1 MFDETQIKIIDA
13 TMTIIVEKGYSGTT
27 TKNIAK
33 LAGVNECTI
42 FRKFDGKKEIILAAM
57 SLPRWNP
64 GLSEKDFAYVG
75 IPEEDLVSFS
85 RTYMTKVTP
94 QMVKISIGL
103 RSAELEGIA
112 LPGIMKIPEVFK
124 KVLKQYFTEMGIM
137 KIPEVFKKVL
147 KQYFTEMIEKGKL
160 KNCDVESAALQ
171 FISMNFGFV
180 FLNASFGDKLIGISK
195 DEYIRNSVNVFLK
208 GLE

>member
-57 SLPRWNP
+57 SLPKWNP
-64 GLSEKDFAYVG
+64 

-112 LPGIMKIPEVFK
+112 LP
-124 KVLKQYFTEMGIM
+124 GIM

>member
-27 TKNIAK
+27 TKNIAR

-112 LPGIMKIPEVFK
+112 LPGIMKIPEV
-124 KVLKQYFTEMGIM
+124 L
-137 KIPEVFKKVL
+137 KKVL
-147 KQYFTEMIEKGKL
+147 KQYFTEMIEKGML
-160 KNCDVESAALQ
+160 KNCNVESAALQ

-180 FLNASFGDKLIGISK
+180 FLNASFGDKLIGISG

-208 GLE
+208 GME

>member
-57 SLPRWNP
+57 SLPKWNP
-64 GLSEKDFAYVG
+64 GLSEKDFAYAG

-112 LPGIMKIPEVFK
+112 LPEIMKIPEVFK
-124 KVLKQYFTEMGIM
+124 N
-137 KIPEVFKKVL
+137 VL

-180 FLNASFGDKLIGISK
+180 FLNASFGEKLIGISK

>member
-57 SLPRWNP
+57 SLPKWNP
-64 GLSEKDFAYVG
+64 GLSEKDFAYAG

-112 LPGIMKIPEVFK
+112 LPEIMKIPEVFK
-124 KVLKQYFTEMGIM
+124 N
-137 KIPEVFKKVL
+137 VL

-171 FISMNFGFV
+171 NCDVESAALQFISMNFGFV
-180 FLNASFGDKLIGISK
+180 FLNASFGNKLIGISG

-208 GLE
+208 GME

>member
-57 SLPRWNP
+57 SLPKWNP
-64 GLSEKDFAYVG
+64 GLSEKDFAYAG

-103 RSAELEGIA
+103 RSAELTPQMVKISIGLRSAELEGIA

-124 KVLKQYFTEMGIM
+124 N
-137 KIPEVFKKVL
+137 VL

-180 FLNASFGDKLIGISK
+180 FLNASFGNKLIGISG

-208 GLE
+208 GME

>member
-124 KVLKQYFTEMGIM
+124 N
-137 KIPEVFKKVL
+137 VL
-147 KQYFTEMIEKGKL
+147 KQYFTEMIEKGML

-180 FLNASFGDKLIGISK
+180 FLNASFGDKLIGISG

-208 GLE
+208 GME

>member
-57 SLPRWNP
+57 SLPKWNP
-64 GLSEKDFAYVG
+64 GLSEKDFAYAG

-85 RTYMTKVTP
+85 
-94 QMVKISIGL
+94 
-103 RSAELEGIA
+103 
-112 LPGIMKIPEVFK
+112 
-124 KVLKQYFTEMGIM
+124 
-137 KIPEVFKKVL
+137 PEVFKKVL

>member
-124 KVLKQYFTEMGIM
+124 KVLKQYFTEM
-137 KIPEVFKKVL
+137 
-147 KQYFTEMIEKGKL
+147 IEKGKL

-195 DEYIRNSVNVFLK
+195 DEYIRDSVNVFLK

>member
-1 MFDETQIKIIDA
+1 MFDETQIRIIDA

-27 TKNIAK
+27 TKNIAR

-42 FRKFDGKKEIILAAM
+42 FRKFNGKKEIILAAM
-57 SLPRWNP
+57 SLSRWNP
-64 GLSEKDFAYVG
+64 DLTEKDFAYVG

-85 RTYMTKVTP
+85 GIYMTKVTP

-103 RSAELEGIA
+103 RSPELEGIA
-112 LPGIMKIPEVFK
+112 LPGIMRIPEVFK
-124 KVLKQYFTEMGIM
+124 N
-137 KIPEVFKKVL
+137 VL

-160 KNCDVESAALQ
+160 KNFDVESAALQ
-171 FISMNFGFV
+171 FIAMNFGFV
-180 FLNASFGDKLIGISK
+180 FLNASFGDKLIGITR

>member
-57 SLPRWNP
+57 SLPKWNP
-64 GLSEKDFAYVG
+64 GLSEKDFAYAG

-103 RSAELEGIA
+103 RSA
-112 LPGIMKIPEVFK
+112 
-124 KVLKQYFTEMGIM
+124 
-137 KIPEVFKKVL
+137 
-147 KQYFTEMIEKGKL
+147 EMIEKGKL